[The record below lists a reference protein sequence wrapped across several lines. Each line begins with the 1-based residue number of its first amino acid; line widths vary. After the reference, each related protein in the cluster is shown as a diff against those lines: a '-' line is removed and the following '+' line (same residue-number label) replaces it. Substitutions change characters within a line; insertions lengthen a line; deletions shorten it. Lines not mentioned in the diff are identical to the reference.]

1 MKKMAL
7 ASLVAVAMVG
17 CGGSSGSGGSAA
29 DTKTGRLD
37 GQVANIS
44 HSSKTLNVNGYA
56 LRSDGAPVMYRD
68 GVELPFDQLVNG
80 MRVQIDADNNQI
92 ETMKLDPSLTGM
104 VSAINGDT
112 FTVNGITMTFAGLT
126 GINVGDWVMV
136 TTYPLADGS
145 VEVVAV
151 QKVPALGFVEIE
163 GPVSQLDTHTFKV
176 GMVTVDYSNADVD
189 DRDELGNGAWVE
201 VYGAYNTDTKT
212 LLATEVDVEDDHDYD
227 DTEIEGVISWVN
239 NSLTQIELNGRLRI
253 EVNNNTEFDDGRRED
268 LASGRW
274 VEVEMVLRSGR
285 LVATEIEF
293 EDGGDSIK
301 GKEFQAVGEAKYQ
314 DGVFTINDI
323 EIELNGQTEFD
334 DGLNHDNLD
343 TSWVEVE
350 GRYLKDASG
359 TGRYVAIE
367 IERED
372 RFDDDIELEGPVIN
386 GTIWGY
392 EATDSSLIKYEG
404 RWVDLDC
411 DFNGTYLSR
420 CDD

>member
-7 ASLVAVAMVG
+7 ASLVAMALVG
-17 CGGSSGSGGSAA
+17 CGGGSGSGNSAA
-29 DTKTGRLD
+29 EAKTGRLD

-44 HSSKTLNVNGYA
+44 HSNKTLTVNGYA
-56 LRSDGAPVMYRD
+56 LRGDGEPVMYRD
-68 GVELPFDQLVNG
+68 GVALPFEQLVNG
-80 MRVQIDADNNQI
+80 MRVQVDADNNQI
-92 ETMKLDPSLTGM
+92 ETMKVDPSLTG
-104 VSAINGDT
+104 VVTAVNGDE
-112 FTVNGITMTFAGLT
+112 FTVNGITMTFADLS
-126 GINVGDWVMV
+126 GIQVDDWVMV

-163 GPVSQLDTHTFKV
+163 GPVSQLDNYTFKIGTV
-176 GMVTVDYSNADVD
+176 IVDYSNADVD
-189 DRDELGNGAWVE
+189 DREELANGAWVE

-212 LLATEVDVEDDHDYD
+212 LLATEVDVEDDNDYD

-253 EVNNNTEFDDGRRED
+253 EVNDGTEFDDGRRED

-274 VEVEMVLRSGR
+274 VEVEMAHRSGR
-285 LVATEIEF
+285 LIATEIEF
-293 EDGGDSIK
+293 EDDGDIVS
-301 GKEFQAVGEAKYQ
+301 GKEFQVVGEAKYQ
-314 DGVFTINDI
+314 AGVFTINGI
-323 EIELNGQTEFD
+323 EIEINGQTEFD
-334 DGLNHDNLD
+334 DGLNHNNLD

-350 GRYLKDASG
+350 GRFVSD
-359 TGRYVAIE
+359 RFVAIE

-372 RFDDDIELEGPVIN
+372 RFEDDIELEGPVKG

-392 EATDSSLIKYEG
+392 AAADSSLGKYEG

-411 DFNGTYLSR
+411 DFDGTYLSN